1 MLAQTLSIVAPVFLL
16 IGIGYCLARFRVLD
30 QSIGDALGQFVF
42 IVALPVLVFRSLIG
56 ADLSGGFPLSLWA
69 SYFLG
74 VGTAWILG
82 ALIIRKGFGREAR
95 AGAIGSISASYANL
109 ILVGMPVVT
118 AVYGEQGLIPV
129 LLIVSIHLATMT
141 VVMAIAM
148 ERTAAIDR
156 GEATPPMGRLL
167 LDAGWKILVN
177 PLIGTIVLAFLWRQ
191 TGLALPQM
199 ADDILS
205 RIAATALPLALL
217 SLGMSL
223 VQYGLRG
230 NVLPGFLL
238 GTVKIL
244 VMPAIVFLSGT
255 FLFHLPPLWTAAATL
270 AAGCP
275 TGVNAYIFANRYGT
289 GHAMS
294 ANAITMTTLSAIVT
308 TSLWIWF
315 LGLWFGPA
323 LGPIR

>member
-1 MLAQTLSIVAPVFLL
+1 MFAQTLSIVAPVFLL
-16 IGIGYCLARFRVLD
+16 IGIGYCLARFRILN
-30 QSIGDALGQFVF
+30 QAIGDALGQFVF
-42 IVALPVLVFRSLIG
+42 IVALPVLVFRSLIS
-56 ADLSGGFPLSLWA
+56 ADLSGGLPLSLWA

-74 VGTAWILG
+74 VAAAWVLGTLV
-82 ALIIRKGFGREAR
+82 IRKGFRREAR
-95 AGAIGSISASYANL
+95 AGAIGGISASYANL
-109 ILVGMPVVT
+109 LLVGMPVVS
-118 AVYGEQGLIPV
+118 AVYGQEGLIPV
-129 LLIVSIHLATMT
+129 LLIISIHLATMT

-148 ERTAAIDR
+148 ERTAAIDS
-156 GEATPPMGRLL
+156 GEASPPIGKLSLEAGR
-167 LDAGWKILVN
+167 KIFAN
-177 PLIGTIVLAFLWRQ
+177 PLIVTIVLAFAWRQ
-191 TGLALPQM
+191 TGLTIPAIGE
-199 ADDILS
+199 DILS

-238 GTVKIL
+238 GTIKIII
-244 VMPAIVFLSGT
+244 MPAVVFLAGT
-255 FLFHLPPLWTAAATL
+255 FLFQMPPLWVAAATL

-315 LGLWFGPA
+315 LGLWFGPG
-323 LGPIR
+323 LG

>member
-1 MLAQTLSIVAPVFLL
+1 MLAQTLSIVAPVFIL
-16 IGIGYCLARFRVLD
+16 IGIGYCLARFHVLD

-42 IVALPVLVFRSLIG
+42 IVALPVLVFRSLIS

-74 VGTAWILG
+74 VGTAWTLG
-82 ALIIRKGFGREAR
+82 TLVIRWGFGREAR
-95 AGAIGSISASYANL
+95 AGAIGGISASYANL
-109 ILVGMPVVT
+109 LLVGMPVVT
-118 AVYGEQGLIPV
+118 AVYGERGLIPV
-129 LLIVSIHLATMT
+129 LLIISIHLATMT

-156 GEATPPMGRLL
+156 GEATPPLGRLL
-167 LDAGWKILVN
+167 LGAGWKILVN
-177 PLIGTIVLAFLWRQ
+177 PLIGTIVLAFLWRL
-191 TGLALPQM
+191 TGLELPEM
-199 ADDILS
+199 GEEILS

-223 VQYGLRG
+223 VQYGFRG

-238 GTVKIL
+238 GSIKIL
-244 VMPAIVFLSGT
+244 VMPAIVFVAGA
-255 FLFHLPPLWTAAATL
+255 FLFDLPPLWTAAATL
-270 AAGCP
+270 AAACP
-275 TGVNAYIFANRYGT
+275 TGVNAYIFASRYGT

-294 ANAITMTTLSAIVT
+294 ANAITMTTLSAVVT

-315 LGLWFGPA
+315 LGLWFGPE
-323 LGPIR
+323 LL